1 MGGSKFLMLRGWWSL
16 VCEMAWRSS
25 KYLLGYPTFERAEHW
40 LQWRLILAHPDYG
53 FDKEFNGWT
62 DDLFAFAFEDSKLAF
77 SISLF
82 T

>member
-1 MGGSKFLMLRGWWSL
+1 
-16 VCEMAWRSS
+16 MAWRSS